1 MVKANCLIDIPAEV
15 ERINPGDL
23 VTVQLLSGSVW
34 MEHADP
40 ASSATHRPSC
50 C

>member
-1 MVKANCLIDIPAEV
+1 MVKANCLIDIPV
-15 ERINPGDL
+15 ETERVNPGDV

-34 MEHADP
+34 MEEAAP
-40 ASSATHRPSC
+40 ASSIGHRPSC